1 MSHPVPPDRADP
13 DSGLRAGKVMVRLY
27 ERLRARA
34 GNDGAAPAG
43 IAPDARELAHIRAAA
58 RQFTIHAEQC
68 LLALMTEEHGELVRH
83 SADAL
88 SELVR
93 TWVACGVNPEDVWI
107 ELDRRTRMGNLLLA
121 LNTAERQNTAPVLRR
136 RPWKIR
142 TTKLP

>member
-1 MSHPVPPDRADP
+1 MSHPDDHDSADP
-13 DSGLRAGKVMVRLY
+13 DSGLRAGAVMTRLY
-27 ERLRARA
+27 EGLRARA
-34 GNDGAAPAG
+34 GNDGAARAG

-58 RQFTIHAEQC
+58 RQFTIQAEQC
-68 LLALMTEEHGELVRH
+68 LIALMSEDHGALVRH
-83 SADAL
+83 SADVL

-93 TWVACGVNPEDVWI
+93 TWVACGIDPEDIWI

-121 LNTAERQNTAPVLRR
+121 LNTAERRSAAPALRR